1 MAAVAL
7 FEFPCP
13 VLCAALG
20 KFFRFV
26 RPLNTRIVLF
36 NRMYL
41 VVDKKRPLPV
51 WGGIAGWPFP

>member
-26 RPLNTRIVLF
+26 RPLTTLIVLF

-41 VVDKKRPLPV
+41 VVDKNARFLC
-51 WGGIAGWPFP
+51 GAG